1 MNYLFEKVRRS
12 LGGPFF
18 LRPIS
23 VLQLPFFVLRTPC
36 FVALLR
42 ETCPATD
49 ARGRVVFAG
58 PSCPRW
64 DSCEFLG
71 FCPAAVARTLRFRR
85 VCPVNLAGSCGFAFL
100 LFFGGGMPFALA
112 GGFPAFFVWSRSCR
126 GDLSVAKTKISLFCN
141 FFAIRGSFFQS
152 RKVKTA
158 AKRRITCGFVSRS
171 AIGRLATIANRKK
184 VAV

>member
-100 LFFGGGMPFALA
+100 LFLGGGCPLPLL
-112 GGFPAFFVWSRSCR
+112 GDFPRFSFGLVPVVAICPLRKQKSR
-126 GDLSVAKTKISLFCN
+126 
-141 FFAIRGSFFQS
+141 FFATFLRLGALFSISQS
-152 RKVKTA
+152 EN
-158 AKRRITCGFVSRS
+158 
-171 AIGRLATIANRKK
+171 GR
-184 VAV
+184 

>member
-100 LFFGGGMPFALA
+100 LFLGGDALCPWWGISRVFRLVSFLSWRSVRCENKNLALFATFLRLGA
-112 GGFPAFFVWSRSCR
+112 LFS
-126 GDLSVAKTKISLFCN
+126 IS
-141 FFAIRGSFFQS
+141 QS
-152 RKVKTA
+152 EN
-158 AKRRITCGFVSRS
+158 
-171 AIGRLATIANRKK
+171 GR
-184 VAV
+184 

>member
-100 LFFGGGMPFALA
+100 LFLGGGALCPCWGISRVFRLVSFLSWRSVRCENKNLALFATFLRLGA
-112 GGFPAFFVWSRSCR
+112 LFS
-126 GDLSVAKTKISLFCN
+126 IS
-141 FFAIRGSFFQS
+141 QS
-152 RKVKTA
+152 EN
-158 AKRRITCGFVSRS
+158 
-171 AIGRLATIANRKK
+171 GR
-184 VAV
+184 

>member
-100 LFFGGGMPFALA
+100 LFFGGGDALCPCWGISRVFRLVSFLSWRSVRCENKNLALFATFLRLGA
-112 GGFPAFFVWSRSCR
+112 LFS
-126 GDLSVAKTKISLFCN
+126 IS
-141 FFAIRGSFFQS
+141 QS
-152 RKVKTA
+152 EN
-158 AKRRITCGFVSRS
+158 
-171 AIGRLATIANRKK
+171 GR
-184 VAV
+184 

>member
-100 LFFGGGMPFALA
+100 LFLGGDALCPCWGISRVFRLVSFLSWRSVRCENKNLALFATFLRLGA
-112 GGFPAFFVWSRSCR
+112 LFS
-126 GDLSVAKTKISLFCN
+126 IS
-141 FFAIRGSFFQS
+141 QS
-152 RKVKTA
+152 EN
-158 AKRRITCGFVSRS
+158 
-171 AIGRLATIANRKK
+171 GR
-184 VAV
+184 